1 MANPGANLPYDIRS
15 DEATPSDALT
25 TMDHSSMQVLADEH
39 PNALLERPDTS
50 EPFPTASIAPE
61 RSSIHSSRSSNR
73 LSDQHAD
80 SAAADAAPGT
90 HA

>member
-25 TMDHSSMQVLADEH
+25 TMDGSSMRALADGH
-39 PNALLERPDTS
+39 SNALLERPDTS

-61 RSSIHSSRSSNR
+61 RSSIHPSHSSHR
-73 LSDQHAD
+73 LSNQHAD
-80 SAAADAAPGT
+80 STAADAAPGT